1 MRAAYVAGKLQMKE
15 AIPILRQ
22 LEQSEWSG
30 RSTSRGYST
39 SGKHDGVVDPFTYS
53 TFTIRQVAQL
63 SLRRLGEVPQQL
75 PAMRFKMINENGDHE
90 FKPVPLKQSRH
101 TRVSNLR
108 IGMKAEQVLTLIGSP
123 DFVSRETW
131 DYDIDN
137 ADPYTLVV
145 SWDGQQVKEITR
157 KSPPVWQD
165 GETRDETIV
174 Y

>member
-1 MRAAYVAGKLQMKE
+1 
-15 AIPILRQ
+15 
-22 LEQSEWSG
+22 
-30 RSTSRGYST
+30 
-39 SGKHDGVVDPFTYS
+39 
-53 TFTIRQVAQL
+53 
-63 SLRRLGEVPQQL
+63 
-75 PAMRFKMINENGDHE
+75 
-90 FKPVPLKQSRH
+90 
-101 TRVSNLR
+101 
-108 IGMKAEQVLTLIGSP
+108 MKAEQVLTLIGSP